1 MTRKVIVS
9 LTPLD
14 SDWGTD
20 VALLDVPQDVSDYRV
35 QAALEVAIDEVR
47 ENKELDSVCDIQD
60 EIMDLTAQKIGAVK
74 CAVGIVSAAYFPY
87 NE

>member
-20 VALLDVPQDVSDYRV
+20 VALLEVPQDIADYQV
-35 QAALEVAIDEVR
+35 QAALEEAIEEVR
-47 ENKELDSVCDIQD
+47 EDEELDSVCDIQD

-74 CAVGIVSAAYFPY
+74 YAVGIVSASYFPY